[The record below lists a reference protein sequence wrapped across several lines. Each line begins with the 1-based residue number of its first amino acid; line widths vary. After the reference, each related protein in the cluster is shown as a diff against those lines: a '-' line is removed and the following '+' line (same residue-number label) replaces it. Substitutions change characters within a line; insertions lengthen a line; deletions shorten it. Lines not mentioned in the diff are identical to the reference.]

1 MSNPPRQERWTSSW
15 HWHILTEIPLC
26 AKQGKENITSTMWE
40 FKYLFLLYLF
50 VCQRVKLRDR
60 RLGAGPPLRSPSCLN
75 TSQQNFQ
82 EPPPVL
88 LLLWSFNPD
97 QSFHDWCH
105 NTSSWASVKAQSR
118 LWLFTR
124 WIWIMVMIWMWS
136 ESRAALMGTR
146 CRQGHCLQSAVIV
159 FTVAPSC
166 SCWGESIAARPE
178 ERTRIDITAK
188 LHTISWSVSR

>member
-1 MSNPPRQERWTSSW
+1 MQSKERKTKWARCES
-15 HWHILTEIPLC
+15 L
-26 AKQGKENITSTMWE
+26 NIYFSCV
-40 FKYLFLLYLF
+40 F

-82 EPPPVL
+82 EPPPVLLLL

-136 ESRAALMGTR
+136 ESRAALTGTR
-146 CRQGHCLQSAVIV
+146 CRRGHCLQSAVIV

-188 LHTISWSVSR
+188 LHTISWSFSR